1 MIISIDIFNICN
13 NFRYE
18 IIYLKYFVFTKV
30 LYKAIKYQET

>member
-18 IIYLKYFVFTKV
+18 IIYLKYFMFLQK
-30 LYKAIKYQET
+30 YYIKL